1 MKTTIIG
8 GLAILVMLAAI
19 VPSAFALT
27 DTEKEAGI
35 ASDAQGRACTFGLY
49 HDQCLKQFIQEI
61 NKPTD
66 DWMAAIPR
74 DNNTFNNTP
83 GDGNRTFPTGDAC
96 YDAGLDDG
104 KHGAFESYTYG
115 DYCGPT
121 SDAHHTEN
129 RYYRGFIDGLGH

>member
-1 MKTTIIG
+1 MQCA
-8 GLAILVMLAAI
+8 GLSHRVEKQPLVY
-19 VPSAFALT
+19 ALT
-27 DTEKEAGI
+27 DTEKEAGV

-49 HDQCLKQFIQEI
+49 HDQCLKRFIQEL
-61 NKPTD
+61 NKPTS
-66 DWMAAIPR
+66 DWMAALTI
-74 DNNTFNNTP
+74 DHNLGNDVP
-83 GDGNRTFPTGDAC
+83 GDEKGTLPTRDAC

-104 KHGAFESYTYG
+104 KHGAFDKYIFG